1 VSADVL
7 VALDED
13 ALLDAL
19 AAGRDVPVLPIGT
32 GREYGGVP
40 GAGRTRALDALAAG
54 NYDVE
59 SRQTLSVTAGD
70 RALRALADVTLVTTQ
85 VAQISE
91 FAIRA
96 EGRDVDTVRADGVV
110 AATPSGSHGYAAD
123 AGGPLLASDTS
134 AVAVVPIAPFRISR
148 DRWVLAPPVSFTVVR
163 DGPTVNLY
171 VDGRRL
177 GPVSAHE
184 PVALDWGPVPG
195 RDSRRVPPGTD
206 VRLSALEKDI
216 IPRHNH
222 QRLWQTYRSRSSGRS
237 TRCSPL
243 HRVGAPGD
251 DPAELRQQARRPQR
265 SQATGRRRCGRH
277 LVAPVPRVHVVGA
290 RAVESLLPH
299 APRPRRDGAG
309 LARPWDV
316 HRGLLRDR
324 GPQGRGSGGM
334 ALEMPKGATVAAT
347 IAFLY
352 IGYLSVFFIIEPY
365 WSQVI

>member
-1 VSADVL
+1 MTRVGMLGSDAASAAERVRDAGAEAVLSPDADDVSADVL
-7 VALDED
+7 VALNED

-184 PVALDWGPVPG
+184 PVALDWGDPFPV
-195 RDSRRVPPGTD
+195 
-206 VRLSALEKDI
+206 
-216 IPRHNH
+216 
-222 QRLWQTYRSRSSGRS
+222 
-237 TRCSPL
+237 
-243 HRVGAPGD
+243 
-251 DPAELRQQARRPQR
+251 
-265 SQATGRRRCGRH
+265 
-277 LVAPVPRVHVVGA
+277 
-290 RAVESLLPH
+290 
-299 APRPRRDGAG
+299 
-309 LARPWDV
+309 
-316 HRGLLRDR
+316 
-324 GPQGRGSGGM
+324 
-334 ALEMPKGATVAAT
+334 ATVA
-347 IAFLY
+347 
-352 IGYLSVFFIIEPY
+352 GSRPEPTFD
-365 WSQVI
+365 